1 MNDSVFNFNP
11 EWPCP
16 DEDVREA
23 LLAMARDGSWGRY
36 HGPHCQTLSVALS
49 EFHSAEHCHLTCSGT
64 AAVELALR
72 ACGVS
77 SGDEVILSAYDFKAN
92 FVNVLALGA
101 LPVLVDVVPETPVID
116 ITKLEAAM
124 SPATR
129 AIVVSHLHGFHA
141 PMRDLM
147 QMAQN
152 RRIPVIEDACQNP
165 GAIVDGRIAGT
176 WGDAGILSFGG
187 SKLLSAG
194 RGGAI
199 VTSRPDLAQ
208 RLQLH
213 TQRGNDAYPL
223 SEMQAAVLLPQLKRL
238 PQRNQIRV
246 ASVQNLIRQFS
257 SNAAIMPVV
266 ISEDAK
272 GSKGETPAYY
282 KLPFLLRHPP
292 AADVKQSLVDAYH
305 AASIVLSPGFS
316 ALHRIHARSRY
327 RAAEELSCAEDFANR
342 LLTLHHPVLLQ
353 PERTIAELAKRILDI
368 STIRL

>member
-1 MNDSVFNFNP
+1 MIDSEFNFNP
-11 EWPCP
+11 EWPCL
-16 DEDVREA
+16 DEDVRDA
-23 LLAMARDGSWGRY
+23 LFAMASDGSWGRY
-36 HGPHCQTLSVALS
+36 HGPHCQALSRALS
-49 EFHSAEHCHLTCSGT
+49 EFHSVAHCHLTCSGT

-77 SGDEVILSAYDFKAN
+77 SSDEVILSAYDFKAN

-101 LPVLVDVVPETPVID
+101 LPVLVDVTPETPVID
-116 ITKLEAAM
+116 LTKLEAAL

-141 PMRDLM
+141 AMQDLM
-147 QMAQN
+147 QLAQA
-152 RRIPVIEDACQNP
+152 RGIPVIEDACQNP
-165 GAIVDGRIAGT
+165 GAIVDGRMAGT

-199 VTSRPDLAQ
+199 VTGRPDLAQ

-238 PQRNQIRV
+238 PNRNQIRA
-246 ASVQNLIRQFS
+246 ASVQNLIGQFS
-257 SNAAIMPVV
+257 QDAVITPVV
-266 ISEDAK
+266 ISEGAQSSGK
-272 GSKGETPAYY
+272 ETPAYY
-282 KLPFLLRHPP
+282 KLPFLLQTSPS
-292 AADVKQSLVDAYH
+292 AEVKQSLVDAYH
-305 AASIVLSPGFS
+305 TASIVLSPGFS

-327 RAAEELSCAEDFANR
+327 RAAGELSCAEDFANR

-368 STIRL
+368 TTIRL